1 MTIRTYVRREI
12 ITSETQ
18 QPGRCRPPKELSAS
32 AESRIMRDLGYFG
45 HFLHLHAGGRSGKQ
59 RMLERILREGGTISQ
74 RELQDTVPISS
85 AAVSEVLAKLE
96 FEGLITRTRSAN
108 DKRQLD
114 VTLTEDGQ
122 VEAKVC
128 AEKRAKF
135 EAEALSVLTE
145 DEEGQLLGMLDRLME
160 HWQDIEEKDRAVEK

>member
-1 MTIRTYVRREI
+1 
-12 ITSETQ
+12 
-18 QPGRCRPPKELSAS
+18 
-32 AESRIMRDLGYFG
+32 MRDLGYFG

-74 RELQDTVPISS
+74 RELQDTVP
-85 AAVSEVLAKLE
+85 SEVLAKLE
-96 FEGLITRTRSAN
+96 FEGLITRTRSES

-114 VTLTEDGQ
+114 VTLTENGQ
-122 VEAKVC
+122 AEAKVC
-128 AEKRAKF
+128 AEKHAKF

-145 DEEGQLLGMLDRLME
+145 DEKGQLLGMLDRLME

>member
-1 MTIRTYVRREI
+1 
-12 ITSETQ
+12 
-18 QPGRCRPPKELSAS
+18 
-32 AESRIMRDLGYFG
+32 MRDLGYFG

-96 FEGLITRTRSAN
+96 SEGLITRRRSES

-114 VTLTEDGQ
+114 VTLTAEGE
-122 VEAKVC
+122 VEAQVC

-135 EAEALSVLTE
+135 ETEALSVLTE
-145 DEEGQLLGMLDRLME
+145 DERCQLLGMLDRLMS
-160 HWQDIEEKDRAVEK
+160 HWQSIEESERMMQQ

>member
-1 MTIRTYVRREI
+1 
-12 ITSETQ
+12 
-18 QPGRCRPPKELSAS
+18 
-32 AESRIMRDLGYFG
+32 MRDLAYFG

-74 RELQDTVPISS
+74 REL
-85 AAVSEVLAKLE
+85 LAKLE
-96 FEGLITRTRSAN
+96 FEGLITRTRSES

-114 VTLTEDGQ
+114 VTLTENGQ
-122 VEAKVC
+122 AEAKVC
-128 AEKRAKF
+128 AEKHAKF

-145 DEEGQLLGMLDRLME
+145 DEKGQLLGMLDRLME

>member
-1 MTIRTYVRREI
+1 
-12 ITSETQ
+12 
-18 QPGRCRPPKELSAS
+18 
-32 AESRIMRDLGYFG
+32 MRDLGYFG

-96 FEGLITRTRSAN
+96 FEGLITRTRSES

-114 VTLTEDGQ
+114 VTLTENGQ
-122 VEAKVC
+122 AEAKVC
-128 AEKRAKF
+128 AEKHAKF

-145 DEEGQLLGMLDRLME
+145 DEKGQLLGHARPPHGALAGYRGERQGGGKVSIRKKLKK
-160 HWQDIEEKDRAVEK
+160 H

>member
-1 MTIRTYVRREI
+1 
-12 ITSETQ
+12 
-18 QPGRCRPPKELSAS
+18 
-32 AESRIMRDLGYFG
+32 
-45 HFLHLHAGGRSGKQ
+45 
-59 RMLERILREGGTISQ
+59 MLERILHEGGTVSQ

-85 AAVSEVLAKLE
+85 AAVSEVLTKLE
-96 FEGLITRTRSAN
+96 SEGLITRTRSAS

-114 VTLTEDGQ
+114 VTLTENGQ

-145 DEEGQLLGMLDRLME
+145 DEKGQLLDMLDRLMK
-160 HWQDIEEKDRAVEK
+160 HWQDIEESERAMQQ

>member
-1 MTIRTYVRREI
+1 
-12 ITSETQ
+12 
-18 QPGRCRPPKELSAS
+18 
-32 AESRIMRDLGYFG
+32 MRDLGYFG

-96 FEGLITRTRSAN
+96 FEGLITRRRSES

-114 VTLTEDGQ
+114 VTLTAEGE
-122 VEAKVC
+122 VEAQVC

-135 EAEALSVLTE
+135 ETEALSVLTE
-145 DEEGQLLGMLDRLME
+145 DERCQLLGMLDRLMS
-160 HWQDIEEKDRAVEK
+160 HWQSIEESERMMQQ

>member
-1 MTIRTYVRREI
+1 
-12 ITSETQ
+12 
-18 QPGRCRPPKELSAS
+18 
-32 AESRIMRDLGYFG
+32 MRDLGYFG

-59 RMLERILREGGTISQ
+59 HMLERILHEGGTVSQ

-85 AAVSEVLAKLE
+85 AAVSEVLTKLE
-96 FEGLITRTRSAN
+96 SEGLITRTRSAS

-114 VTLTEDGQ
+114 VTLTENGQ

-145 DEEGQLLGMLDRLME
+145 DEKGQLLDMLDRLMK
-160 HWQDIEEKDRAVEK
+160 HWQDIEESERAMQQ

>member
-1 MTIRTYVRREI
+1 
-12 ITSETQ
+12 
-18 QPGRCRPPKELSAS
+18 
-32 AESRIMRDLGYFG
+32 MRDLCYFG

-96 FEGLITRTRSAN
+96 FEGLITRTRSES

-114 VTLTEDGQ
+114 VTLTENGQ
-122 VEAKVC
+122 AEAKVC
-128 AEKRAKF
+128 AEKHAKF

-145 DEEGQLLGMLDRLME
+145 DEKGQLLGMLDRLME